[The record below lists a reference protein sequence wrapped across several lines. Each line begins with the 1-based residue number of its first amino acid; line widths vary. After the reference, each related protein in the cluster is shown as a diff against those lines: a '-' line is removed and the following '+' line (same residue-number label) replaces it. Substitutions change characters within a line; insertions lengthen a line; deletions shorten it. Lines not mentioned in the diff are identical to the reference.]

1 MQLQQALAANQ
12 ALQVGH
18 VLVPR
23 CKAEHCGQERMA

>member
-18 VLVPR
+18 MIVPR
-23 CKAEHCGQERMA
+23 CKAEHCSLECMA